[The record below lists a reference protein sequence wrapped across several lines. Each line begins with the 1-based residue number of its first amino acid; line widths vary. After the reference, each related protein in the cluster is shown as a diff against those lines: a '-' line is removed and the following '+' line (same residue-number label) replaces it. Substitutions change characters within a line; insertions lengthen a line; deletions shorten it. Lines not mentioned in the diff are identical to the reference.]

1 LPEQQ
6 NAALSLGGRV
16 PLGMQH
22 RLPEHTVD
30 GSPVQHPA
38 AVVHEFA
45 TLKLGL
51 QQLPPV
57 HTPLQQLAPVV
68 QGGAGVPSARQ
79 VQVPP
84 AQMPLQH
91 SDPAVHGPVLVGTHA
106 TQTPPRH
113 KPVQHWPSA
122 VHESV
127 VIRHVVHV
135 PSEQMPLQH
144 CVLVEHEAAAG
155 RQQRPA
161 EHTPSQHWLPA
172 VHATPVALHWQVPL
186 VHVPEQQSAPNRQ
199 GPAVTWHWHVPDEQ
213 FCVQH
218 WLLVAQG
225 LPLGTQGPPVA
236 CAAAGV
242 GARMVVMVGNTNTAS
257 PALRSRSR
265 RLIPSSGKRTG
276 VASSPAS
283 VSSRSAPHTTA
294 SGVASPNRPRT
305 SSATWSTVATPSHA
319 AHTAAAIGCSK
330 WALSAAPS

>member
-1 LPEQQ
+1 L
-6 NAALSLGGRV
+6 
-16 PLGMQH
+16 
-22 RLPEHTVD
+22 
-30 GSPVQHPA
+30 
-38 AVVHEFA
+38 
-45 TLKLGL
+45 
-51 QQLPPV
+51 
-57 HTPLQQLAPVV
+57 
-68 QGGAGVPSARQ
+68 
-79 VQVPP
+79 
-84 AQMPLQH
+84 
-91 SDPAVHGPVLVGTHA
+91 
-106 TQTPPRH
+106 
-113 KPVQHWPSA
+113 

-127 VIRHVVHV
+127 AWRQIVHV

-144 CVLVEHEAAAG
+144 CPLVEHDAVAG
-155 RQQRPA
+155 RQQEVP

-172 VHATPVALHWQVPL
+172 VHAAPVALHWQVPL

-199 GPAVTWHWHVPDEQ
+199 GPAVTWHWQAPDAQ

-242 GARMVVMVGNTNTAS
+242 GARIVVMVGNTIMAR

-265 RLIPSSGKRTG
+265 RLIPSSGKRTR

-283 VSSRSAPHTTA
+283 VSSWSAAHTTA

-305 SSATWSTVATPSHA
+305 SSATWSTVVTPSHA
-319 AHTAAAIGCSK
+319 AHTAAAIGFSR